1 VSQVQDL
8 HGRPCSVKGRTFCA
22 CFLNNA
28 MKSDRGH
35 CSRWQAAGDEK
46 MYIICYY
53 SCKGGDIVE
62 YHSAKHKELSEQL
75 ATWWRTQTDFKTK
88 KALAGFLK
96 VHPDTLGSYFS
107 GRKLPMSDI
116 ANRLCELTNIR
127 CLKRDYDSDS
137 SSEMVPQESSP
148 GPMLLHPPGVAAS
161 IGEPQE
167 SDITWP
173 SDRLKGGRHG
183 ERSVVISLQR
193 TSCPFCGHDIARFRR
208 CVYCGQDFVRANVP
222 LESGEP
228 M

>member
-1 VSQVQDL
+1 ME
-8 HGRPCSVKGRTFCA
+8 HHSV
-22 CFLNNA
+22 
-28 MKSDRGH
+28 
-35 CSRWQAAGDEK
+35 
-46 MYIICYY
+46 
-53 SCKGGDIVE
+53 
-62 YHSAKHKELSEQL
+62 KHKELSEQL

-107 GRKLPMSDI
+107 GRKLPSSDI

-127 CLKRDYDSDS
+127 CLKRDFDGDS

-148 GPMLLHPPGVAAS
+148 GPMLPHPPGVAAP

-173 SDRLKGGRHG
+173 SDRLKEGRHR

-193 TSCPFCGHDIARFRR
+193 MSCPFCGHDIARFRR
-208 CVYCGQDFVRANVP
+208 CVYCGQDFVWANVP